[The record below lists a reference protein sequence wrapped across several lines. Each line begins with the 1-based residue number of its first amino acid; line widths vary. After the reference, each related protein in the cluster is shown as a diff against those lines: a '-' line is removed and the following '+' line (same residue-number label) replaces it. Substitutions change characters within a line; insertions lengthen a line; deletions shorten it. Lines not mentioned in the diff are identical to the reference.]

1 MDDFD
6 SEDKTGP
13 VEDPMIVALLE
24 KMKGAIAGTDEDID
38 QKSLVTI
45 IQENRALLL
54 KYAMGK
60 YLENPKSAS
69 LLEGVTSLIAHME
82 KTVRDDRKERAKKA
96 DAQNNVLAFNQM
108 LDAMNKIND
117 GVVIMPHFDMSD
129 FILDPSKTLLINND
143 ISPIKPEELVMGN
156 SLVDLDGNKV

>member
-6 SEDKTGP
+6 NEDKTGP

-24 KMKGAIAGTDEDID
+24 KMKVAIAGNDEDID

-69 LLEGVTSLIAHME
+69 LLEGVTSLISHME

-108 LDAMNKIND
+108 LDAMNKINE

-129 FILDPSKTLLINND
+129 FILDPSKSLLMGND
-143 ISPIKPEELVMGN
+143 IAPIKPEELVMGN
-156 SLVDLDGNKV
+156 QLVTLEGTPV

>member
-6 SEDKTGP
+6 NEDKVGP
-13 VEDPMIVALLE
+13 VDDPMIVELLE
-24 KMKGAIAGTDEDID
+24 KMKVAIPVSDEDQD

-96 DAQNNVLAFNQM
+96 DSQNNVLAFNQM
-108 LDAMNKIND
+108 LDAMAKINE
-117 GVVIMPHFDMSD
+117 GKVLMPHFDMSD
-129 FILDPSKTLLINND
+129 FILDPGKTLLISAD
-143 ISPIKPEELVMGN
+143 IAPIKPEELVMGN
-156 SLVDLDGNKV
+156 HVVDLDGNPV

>member
-1 MDDFD
+1 MDGFENE
-6 SEDKTGP
+6 EDKVGP
-13 VEDPMIVALLE
+13 VEDPLIVELLE
-24 KMKGAIAGTDEDID
+24 KMRGAISPNEEDVE

-108 LDAMNKIND
+108 LDAMTKINE
-117 GVVIMPHFDMSD
+117 GKVIMPHFDMSD
-129 FILDPSKTLLINND
+129 FILDIKSIRNNVWQTTVFILICRN
-143 ISPIKPEELVMGN
+143 IL
-156 SLVDLDGNKV
+156 